1 MDVLGIVYQF
11 LDATLSPSPAAI
23 VRGWQNRAA
32 LPGSSSVV
40 ILTMLEAIRHGSNVH
55 TRTAPQNTTGLDD
68 TLSML
73 TEYIVQVDFCG
84 TDEETVAMQAAQ
96 LVAVGRD
103 PVAVDFFKN
112 YALRPLYAE
121 DARALPFENEARQWV
136 TRYSVTLRLAGW
148 THINRQIDAFDAV
161 IISTENVD
169 VHHPIT
175 DE

>member
-11 LDATLSPSPAAI
+11 LDSTLSPAPSAI

-32 LPGSSSVV
+32 LPASSSVV
-40 ILTMLEAIRHGSNVH
+40 IITLLEAVRHGTNVH
-55 TRTAPQNTTGLDD
+55 TRQIPEGAGLTD

-73 TEYIVQVDFCG
+73 TEYVVQVDFCG
-84 TDEETVAMQAAQ
+84 TDEEKVVAQAAQ
-96 LVAVGRD
+96 LVAFGRD
-103 PVAVDFFKN
+103 AVATDFFKTYN
-112 YALRPLYAE
+112 LRPLYAE
-121 DARALPFENEARQWV
+121 NARALPFENEARQWV

-148 THINRQIDAFDAV
+148 VNLPRTIDAFDAV
-161 IISTENVD
+161 TIATENVD